1 MNTIEH
7 ALLPPPAALARG
19 DFEMVVR
26 RLADDFAFGADASL
40 FVGSGLE
47 YASSRPYV
55 PGDSIRMLNWRLTA
69 RTGRPFVKEHEALKR
84 TTFYIVIDTSAS
96 MAVASTPLSK
106 HDVAVW
112 IGAALGLLA
121 QRRLSP
127 VGVVG
132 GGERETRLTA
142 SLVGNDL
149 WRAIEPLR
157 IGRADE
163 GTLVGERLSQ
173 LQARADRSSVIVV
186 ISDLHD
192 PEALPAIRHAT
203 QRHDCAVIHVL
214 DPAELGRFRAGFF
227 RGLEAETGRTFLAHG
242 RTGWSRDTEL
252 RTDLARCGASYLR
265 VRTDLP
271 FIAPL
276 RHFLATRAGTARGR
290 R

>member
-1 MNTIEH
+1 M
-7 ALLPPPAALARG
+7 
-19 DFEMVVR
+19 
-26 RLADDFAFGADASL
+26 
-40 FVGSGLE
+40 
-47 YASSRPYV
+47 
-55 PGDSIRMLNWRLTA
+55 
-69 RTGRPFVKEHEALKR
+69 
-84 TTFYIVIDTSAS
+84 IDTSAS

-132 GGERETRLTA
+132 GGERRRGLRRLSSATT
-142 SLVGNDL
+142 SGGPSNC
-149 WRAIEPLR
+149 R

-227 RGLEAETGRTFLAHG
+227 RGLEAETGRTFLGTGAQSAG
-242 RTGWSRDTEL
+242 RKDTEPAP
-252 RTDLARCGASYLR
+252 TSFRCASYLR
-265 VRTDLP
+265 VRTDLL
-271 FIAPL
+271 FIALL